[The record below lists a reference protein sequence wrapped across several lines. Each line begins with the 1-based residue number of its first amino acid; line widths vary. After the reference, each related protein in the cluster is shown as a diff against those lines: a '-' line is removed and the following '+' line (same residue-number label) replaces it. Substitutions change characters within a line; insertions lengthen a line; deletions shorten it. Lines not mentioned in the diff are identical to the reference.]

1 MSITFYEILENL
13 SKCEETFL
21 LELLDIH
28 SEELVERFE
37 DVIELR
43 QDYIRSQLFEDDENI
58 ETLDR

>member
-21 LELLDIH
+21 IELLDIH
-28 SEELVERFE
+28 SEEIVERFE
-37 DVIELR
+37 DIIELR

-58 ETLDR
+58 ETMDW

>member
-1 MSITFYEILENL
+1 MSITFSEILENL

-28 SEELVERFE
+28 SEEIVERFE
-37 DVIELR
+37 DVIGLR

-58 ETLDR
+58 ETMDW

>member
-1 MSITFYEILENL
+1 MSITFSEILENL

-28 SEELVERFE
+28 SEEIVERFE

-58 ETLDR
+58 ETMDW

>member
-1 MSITFYEILENL
+1 MSITFSEILENL

-28 SEELVERFE
+28 SEEIVERFE
-37 DVIELR
+37 DIIELR
-43 QDYIRSQLFEDDENI
+43 QEYIRSQLFEDDENI

>member
-28 SEELVERFE
+28 SEEIVERFE

-43 QDYIRSQLFEDDENI
+43 QDYIRSQLFEDDESI
-58 ETLDR
+58 ETLDW

>member
-1 MSITFYEILENL
+1 MSITFSEILENL

-58 ETLDR
+58 ETMDW

>member
-1 MSITFYEILENL
+1 MSITFSEILENL

-28 SEELVERFE
+28 SEEIVERFE
-37 DVIELR
+37 DIIELR

-58 ETLDR
+58 ETMDW

>member
-1 MSITFYEILENL
+1 MSITFSEILENL

>member
-58 ETLDR
+58 ETMDW

>member
-28 SEELVERFE
+28 SEEIVERFE

-58 ETLDR
+58 ETMDW